1 MQTDEINV
9 IRVLTEEYERS
20 LSFNYLCGYIS
31 AVKNYLPSHIL
42 MLILRKFFK
51 KVYLNSGPQRLNIML
66 YGM

>member
-42 MLILRKFFK
+42 D
-51 KVYLNSGPQRLNIML
+51 VNIVKNV
-66 YGM
+66 

>member
-20 LSFNYLCGYIS
+20 LSFNYLCWYIS

-42 MLILRKFFK
+42 D
-51 KVYLNSGPQRLNIML
+51 VNIVKNF
-66 YGM
+66 